1 MKRCSTADNPKQG
14 KPLQPYIWLGV
25 IYGVLTSLFIIFL
38 LKSKKRGI
46 KFSTTTSITYI
57 PVETDLELDIATPDT
72 SLVQD
77 DLTRIS
83 GIGPVISNYLKT
95 NGILT
100 YQQLSKLSV
109 LQINDLLAKK
119 RYHLQDP
126 QSWAHQAQLAANKD
140 WEALA
145 KFQKEKSG

>member
-46 KFSTTTSITYI
+46 KFSATTTLTYI
-57 PVETDLELDIATPDT
+57 PVETDLGLAIAAHDTP
-72 SLVQD
+72 LVQD

-100 YQQLSKLSV
+100 YQQLSKLSTPH
-109 LQINDLLAKK
+109 IKELLAKK
-119 RYHLQDP
+119 RYRLQDP
-126 QSWAHQAQLAANKD
+126 ESWPHQAQLAANKD

-145 KFQKEKSG
+145 KFQNEKSG